1 MKLWRR
7 DRRSAPAWSDRELAT
22 SWQVVSLLLDYPT
35 PDLVARAP
43 ALREALTEVPAGVR
57 AGCAAYLDALEG
69 AVDDHGLLDLQRDY
83 VDTFD
88 VTRKCALHLTF
99 FVHGDTRRRGVAL
112 VEFKQA
118 FRRAGV
124 ELETRADGSQAELP
138 DYLPAV
144 LEFGACYDREA
155 AWRLLNDHRVGI
167 ELLHAALSRRG
178 SPWLGVVDAL
188 RATLPELDGDGEAA
202 LAKLIAEG
210 PPNEEVGID
219 NAPYAVD
226 PRLSSFHPQPPADLG
241 ATIPVGVPR

>member
-1 MKLWRR
+1 MRLWRR
-7 DRRSAPAWSDRELAT
+7 DRRSTPSWSDRELAT

-35 PDLVARAP
+35 DELVRRVP
-43 ALREALTEVPAGVR
+43 AIREALTEAPPGVR
-57 AGCAAYLDALEG
+57 QACAAYLSELESG
-69 AVDDHGLLDLQRDY
+69 DLLALQRDY

-88 VTRKCALHLTF
+88 VTRKCALHLTY

-118 FRRAGV
+118 FRRSGV
-124 ELETRADGSQAELP
+124 ELEERADGSEAELP

-144 LEFGACYDREA
+144 LEFGACYDRAE

-167 ELLHAALSRRG
+167 ELLRTALVKRG

-188 RATLPELDGDGEAA
+188 RATLPELDGDGEQA

-210 PPNEEVGID
+210 PPTEEVGID
-219 NAPYAVD
+219 TAPYAVD
-226 PRLSSFHPQPPADLG
+226 PRLSSFHHSPVQAPTAELG
-241 ATIPVGVPR
+241 TTIPVGAPR